1 MDCKYCLNKFK
12 TESSLSYH
20 IKNAKYCI
28 ETRSEKQNL
37 TYKCGK
43 CNKILTSKQRKTYHE
58 NICNSSLVEDNNK
71 IELRLLKKRLEDK
84 DDIIKEL
91 KEINKEKEKDVITS
105 KIVDN
110 IINSN
115 KVIKPISKKSLVL
128 NDISI
133 IARAEDGFINATE
146 LCKAGGKE
154 FKHWKENKN
163 NQSYLQVL
171 SSSVGIPTDELINYE
186 TGSNEKRGTWVHPQ
200 VAINISQWI
209 SPQFDVQV
217 SKWVF
222 ELALT
227 GSVELGNE
235 KSNSELDAIYND
247 KLNNLNKELE
257 FKTNKLKKYETT
269 IFNRTTDICPIEY
282 YSKDVVYFFKFETP
296 LHLRSKYVSEY
307 PNIDN
312 REYIC
317 IEFGVSSNFEQ
328 RIKAHKSDKTKDSL
342 LLLHVIE
349 MDKRYTASKMES
361 YIKTIAK
368 QMNIKFDYEKKLEC
382 ILVNEEEFN
391 ILINKINTGLNTLE
405 DYDTE
410 IKETDINDIKEPC
423 LINSIEIELRKLD
436 IQVEMKKIE
445 VEADKINKKIES
457 VTDLFKNKII
467 SFTEYKEMITSF

>member
-1 MDCKYCLNKFK
+1 M
-12 TESSLSYH
+12 
-20 IKNAKYCI
+20 
-28 ETRSEKQNL
+28 
-37 TYKCGK
+37 
-43 CNKILTSKQRKTYHE
+43 
-58 NICNSSLVEDNNK
+58 
-71 IELRLLKKRLEDK
+71 
-84 DDIIKEL
+84 
-91 KEINKEKEKDVITS
+91 
-105 KIVDN
+105 
-110 IINSN
+110 
-115 KVIKPISKKSLVL
+115 
-128 NDISI
+128 
-133 IARAEDGFINATE
+133 
-146 LCKAGGKE
+146 
-154 FKHWKENKN
+154 
-163 NQSYLQVL
+163 
-171 SSSVGIPTDELINYE
+171 
-186 TGSNEKRGTWVHPQ
+186 
-200 VAINISQWI
+200 
-209 SPQFDVQV
+209 
-217 SKWVF
+217 
-222 ELALT
+222 LT

-296 LHLRSKYVSEY
+296 LHLRSKYVAEY

-328 RIKAHKSDKTKDSL
+328 RIKAHKSDKTKDGSI
-342 LLLHVIE
+342 LLHVIE

-410 IKETDINDIKEPC
+410 IKETDIQDIREPC
-423 LINSIEIELRKLD
+423 LVNSLEIELRKLD

-467 SFTEYKEMITSF
+467 SFTEYKEMIVSF